1 MESVSGCFLKT
12 GIAGMNR
19 FLKTGIAT
27 LVDEQQSDWDTVID
41 CVCFAY
47 RTTINTKTSEIPF
60 YLLYGRDVVL
70 PTDLIFKVKYDS
82 LDSSSLKL
90 DYKYDLTCRLMTAY
104 RALIEKKSAY
114 SEKYKT
120 YYDRGKK
127 DIKFN
132 SGDLVMVYWP
142 EQKKG
147 MSKKF
152 LHKGEDHSK

>member
-1 MESVSGCFLKT
+1 
-12 GIAGMNR
+12 
-19 FLKTGIAT
+19 
-27 LVDEQQSDWDTVID
+27 
-41 CVCFAY
+41 
-47 RTTINTKTSEIPF
+47 
-60 YLLYGRDVVL
+60 
-70 PTDLIFKVKYDS
+70 
-82 LDSSSLKL
+82 
-90 DYKYDLTCRLMTAY
+90 MTAY
-104 RALIEKKSAY
+104 RALVEKKSAY

-152 LHKGEDHSK
+152 LQKWRGPFKIMHQLTPVTYRVQKGTITMQIHVQRLKLYTPYEATELKMRQSRIQLDDEKVDTRHVKFSEPVEKN